1 MTFVGLRP
9 SRLRRRPLPICS
21 QPSRF
26 GAMSPF
32 RASPR
37 RRRTTSKLSLT
48 SDAGVRQSRAETP
61 VASVAGLRRPERPG
75 ATHLN
80 GRMPRTSRHPLH
92 SRGSRVD
99 AGAPA
104 NNGVASAGN
113 KSFHHVSVKDY
124 SNVGK
129 GPRRRDCGVVP
140 RPTEATSAWQA
151 LQRQPSAAPTC
162 LVSPKI
168 SLSFPRVVMKELS
181 HDYKDG
187 DSSERRRPGC
197 RGRQTGTPQGRA

>member
-104 NNGVASAGN
+104 NNGVASAVN
-113 KSFHHVSVKDY
+113 KGFHQISVKDF
-124 SNVGK
+124 SRSAKACEGTIAASFRAR
-129 GPRRRDCGVVP
+129 PR
-140 RPTEATSAWQA
+140 
-151 LQRQPSAAPTC
+151 
-162 LVSPKI
+162 
-168 SLSFPRVVMKELS
+168 
-181 HDYKDG
+181 
-187 DSSERRRPGC
+187 RRRPGKPC
-197 RGRQTGTPQGRA
+197 SASRLPRRRVLFRQRSLYLFPGSS

>member
-1 MTFVGLRP
+1 
-9 SRLRRRPLPICS
+9 
-21 QPSRF
+21 
-26 GAMSPF
+26 MSSF

-37 RRRTTSKLSLT
+37 RRQTTSKLSLT

-61 VASVAGLRRPERPG
+61 VAPVAGLRRPERPG
-75 ATHLN
+75 TTHLN
-80 GRMPRTSRHPLH
+80 GRMPRTSGHSIR
-92 SRGSRVD
+92 SRGSRMD
-99 AGAPA
+99 ADAPANNAGAPA
-104 NNGVASAGN
+104 NNGVGPASSGVASAGN
-113 KSFHHVSVKDY
+113 KSFHHVSVKDF
-124 SNVGK
+124 SSVGK
-129 GPRRRDCGVVP
+129 GPRRCDCGVVP

-151 LQRQPSAAPTC
+151 SQRQPSAAQTC